1 MAWVV
6 STPQAEVVTL
16 STARRGLAWKWA
28 LYRGNLVEVKSQG
41 RLQSHTWGSYKEENW
56 MLRQTRRE
64 VACVHTA

>member
-1 MAWVV
+1 MKKL
-6 STPQAEVVTL
+6 TINTNIAECD
-16 STARRGLAWKWA
+16 GLAWKWA